1 MKRTKI
7 QKQKPIIFQAKSGA
21 IELRGD
27 FSRETIWANLNDI
40 ASVFGVQKAAVSK
53 HIKNIFETNELNP
66 RATVSKMET
75 VQQEGNRK
83 ISRSIEYYNLD
94 MIIAV
99 GYRVNSKMATN
110 FRIWATKILKKYVT
124 EGFTVNKAIIAKNY
138 AQFLSAVEDVKK
150 LLPVGTTINADEVLE
165 LISLFADTWLSLDAY
180 DKDALPSAGATRKNV
195 ALTAEKLSASLAELK
210 KVLIKK
216 GEASDLF
223 GNERSA
229 GNVAG
234 IVGNVMQAFG
244 GQELYPTVEDKA
256 AHLLYFMVKN
266 HPFTD
271 GNKRSGAYA
280 FVWFLCQAKI
290 LDTTRL
296 TPTALTALTI
306 LVAESDPSHKEKIIK
321 LILSLIVKK

>member
-266 HPFTD
+266 HP
-271 GNKRSGAYA
+271 
-280 FVWFLCQAKI
+280 
-290 LDTTRL
+290 
-296 TPTALTALTI
+296 
-306 LVAESDPSHKEKIIK
+306 
-321 LILSLIVKK
+321 